1 MTELRRPEVA
11 QGAFDQYTEF
21 AELLEALDDR
31 AWHAPT
37 RCEGF
42 EVHDVAGHVVGLAE
56 DVVRG
61 VPGSR
66 TAVEEAAALRDFSS
80 AEVAKHLRTALE
92 PIGALVNALDD
103 DAWNGPSPVEGLSLG
118 RGVLTLWYDTYVHT
132 DDIRAAL
139 DLPPLRGPGL
149 RAAVEY
155 LAGEL
160 ESRGWGPAEIA
171 LDGLPPYAVGAGG
184 PKITGDPLTFTMI
197 ATGRLDP
204 EVLGLDATV
213 NIYAA

>member
-1 MTELRRPEVA
+1 MTELSRHEVA
-11 QGAFDQYTEF
+11 QGALDQYVEF

-42 EVHDVAGHVVGLAE
+42 EVRDVAGHVVGLAE

-66 TAVEEAAALRDFSS
+66 TAVEEAAALRDFTPT
-80 AEVAKHLRTALE
+80 EVAKHLRTALE
-92 PIGALVNALDD
+92 PIGALVSSLDD
-103 DAWNGPSPVEGLSLG
+103 AAWTGPSPVDGLTLG

-139 DLPPLRGPGL
+139 DLPPLRGSGL

-160 ESRGWGPAEIA
+160 ESRGWGPAQLA
-171 LDGLPPYAVGAGG
+171 LDGLPTYAIGTGG
-184 PKITGDPLTFTMI
+184 PTITGNPLTFTMI

-204 EVLGLDATV
+204 DVLGLDATV
-213 NIYAA
+213 NIYAD